1 MHASV
6 RRKRRGVSAAF
17 AVLASLLVFVWG
29 DRAHSAAAKVYA
41 FGGKPSTAYDIRK
54 NGVLYLKLASTAKG
68 TLIFASDVMAGTRL
82 DFVPNAAPTPVAP
95 PPSVP
100 SAELDQN
107 YPNPFNPS
115 TRIPFTLAQSGHV
128 LLRVFDVNGAYVA
141 TVHDGNLNQG
151 RHSLEWAG
159 RNDNGQPVASGMYL
173 YTLTTNRQT
182 LSRKMVVLK

>member
-1 MHASV
+1 
-6 RRKRRGVSAAF
+6 
-17 AVLASLLVFVWG
+17 LLVFVWG

-107 YPNPFNPS
+107 YPNPFNPT
-115 TRIPFTLAQSGHV
+115 TRIEYRLPERSPGAKTHV
-128 LLRVFDVNGAYVA
+128 SVVIYDVRGAKVRELVNGEQSPGKHAV
-141 TVHDGNLNQG
+141 D
-151 RHSLEWAG
+151 WDG
-159 RNDNGQPVASGMYL
+159 RNDTGETVGSGVYFYRL
-173 YTLTTNRQT
+173 RTPQFADT
-182 LSRKMVVLK
+182 RKMVLVK